1 MGQLHFAVAS
11 TFSPRFR
18 GVIMEADRVA
28 RRFDARLSVLHA
40 GEKTDEK
47 IATFGEVFSDL
58 GRKDVE
64 IFWCE
69 GATPVEALVDAA
81 ASEEFDL
88 FIAGTIGRAEDHRNF
103 TGSIVR
109 ELIARTPCDL
119 LLIPDPREEAAK
131 ETSACLLLEAHAPRW
146 RAAEESLRLMRPDK
160 ISILAA
166 DSPFATAKG
175 RGSEGETLDEIAER
189 LGEISPEVDVRVV
202 KTNTGFVLC
211 DILQDAAPD
220 FILVESEWKNR
231 HRVVPGH
238 LGWIEQVIP
247 GRLLLF
253 GKPPRGVRETTTLT
267 PA

>member
-47 IATFGEVFSDL
+47 IATFGEIFSAL

-69 GATPVEALVDAA
+69 GATPTEGLVDAA
-81 ASEEFDL
+81 ASENFDL
-88 FIAGTIGRAEDHRNF
+88 FIAGTIGKAEDHRNF

-109 ELIARTPCDL
+109 ELITRTPCDL
-119 LLIPDPREEAAK
+119 LLIPDPKEEAGA
-131 ETSACLLLEAHAPRW
+131 ETTACLLLEAHAPRW
-146 RAAEESLRLMRPDK
+146 RAAEESLRLLKPDK

-166 DSPFATAKG
+166 DSPFATVTG
-175 RGSEGETLDEIAER
+175 RGSDGESLDEIAAR
-189 LGEISPEVDVRVV
+189 LGEIASEVDVRVV
-202 KTNTGFVLC
+202 TSNTGFMLC
-211 DILQDAAPD
+211 DILQSTAPE
-220 FILVESEWKNR
+220 FILVESEWKSR
-231 HRVVPGH
+231 HRVVPRH
-238 LGWIEQVIP
+238 LGWVEQVIP

-253 GKPPRGVRETTTLT
+253 GKPPRGVREITTLA

>member
-1 MGQLHFAVAS
+1 
-11 TFSPRFR
+11 
-18 GVIMEADRVA
+18 MEADRVA

-40 GEKTDEK
+40 GERTDKK

-81 ASEEFDL
+81 ASEDFDL
-88 FIAGTIGRAEDHRNF
+88 FIAGTIAKADDYRNF

-109 ELIARTPCDL
+109 ELITRTPCDL
-119 LLIPDPREEAAK
+119 LLIPDPKEEAGE
-131 ETSACLLLEAHAPRW
+131 ETRVCLLLEAHAPRW
-146 RAAEESLRLMRPDK
+146 RAAEESLRLMKPDK

-166 DSPFATAKG
+166 DSPFASAKG
-175 RGSEGETLDEIAER
+175 RGSEGETLDEIAEI
-189 LGEISPEVDVRVV
+189 LGEITPEVDVRVV

-220 FILVESEWKNR
+220 FILVESEWKSR

-253 GKPPRGVRETTTLT
+253 GKPPRGVRETTTLA